1 MSLNTIFATL
11 LLLFI
16 ITIAL
21 SRIPHLVFEVM
32 FYTKNKWNLSLES
45 GRDVWKQKDFL
56 KKFSFLP
63 VGDIKF
69 LVLVNQVLI
78 GVVVIAFW
86 VNSGL
91 NKLGQFH

>member
-1 MSLNTIFATL
+1 MTLNTIIATL
-11 LLLFI
+11 LLVFI
-16 ITIAL
+16 IAIAL

-32 FYTKNKWNLSLES
+32 FYAKNKWNLSLES

-63 VGDIKF
+63 VGGIKF

-86 VNSGL
+86 VNSSL
-91 NKLGQFH
+91 NHLGQLP